1 MEPLMPELKSS
12 SSDIFPLFIKF
23 IAKIWFTH
31 SRVNM
36 SDKQSFTTTTWVGL
50 NCGADAGQR
59 GTYGKP
65 NQTKH

>member
-23 IAKIWFTH
+23 IARIWYTH

-36 SDKQSFTTTTWVGL
+36 SDKQSFTTTT
-50 NCGADAGQR
+50 
-59 GTYGKP
+59 
-65 NQTKH
+65 